1 LLFSMVQRKGKNETA
16 SQNGVSNGHINGKGG
31 NKGGKSV
38 KAKAVPVKEDSDSEQ
53 ESVLPAMQAN
63 GNVSE
68 KAEARKRTSS
78 VGKTATLGERKAAL
92 NVGSTSEW
100 KGDSMAFLLTQGLMA
115 NDASKID
122 TVLEKTNPNVIQATL
137 AELPTA
143 EVIPLLK
150 AIEIRLRTRKALDIR
165 PWIRWAQCCLSLH
178 LPYLSSQ
185 PSLETSLGGL
195 LDWMRNRTSHMQ
207 KLLALHGKMNVF
219 VEEMEK
225 RRGGRNWNGIN
236 TISLVIFNEEDGKSD
251 EEMDSMSGDEEDGA
265 TSEEDWWD
273 DGGVAATEGEEES
286 DDDDEGA
293 ESGDE
298 ADDNDSEE
306 EDGED
311 QVEDEGS
318 SDEDM
323 DV

>member
-1 LLFSMVQRKGKNETA
+1 QRKGKNEPVV
-16 SQNGVSNGHINGKGG
+16 QNGVSNGYVNGKTSS
-31 NKGGKSV
+31 KAS
-38 KAKAVPVKEDSDSEQ
+38 KAKALPVKEDSDSEP
-53 ESVLPAMQAN
+53 EPVKPAKQVN
-63 GNVSE
+63 RHGSKKE
-68 KAEARKRTSS
+68 TRKRTSS
-78 VGKTATLGERKAAL
+78 VTKTATLGERKAVL
-92 NVGSTSEW
+92 NAGSSSES

-115 NDASKID
+115 NDASKVD

-185 PSLETSLGGL
+185 PSLEASLGGL

-225 RRGGRNWNGIN
+225 RRGGGSGLNAIN
-236 TISLVIFNEEDGKSD
+236 TTPIVVFNEDDGKSD

-265 TSEEDWWD
+265 SSEEDWWD
-273 DGGVAATEGEEES
+273 DGGVAAAVEEEES
-286 DDDDEGA
+286 DENAEEADSDDANDDDDSDEEG
-293 ESGDE
+293 EGV
-298 ADDNDSEE
+298 DDDSENDEDE
-306 EDGED
+306 ED
-311 QVEDEGS
+311 
-318 SDEDM
+318 SDDAME
-323 DV
+323 V

>member
-1 LLFSMVQRKGKNETA
+1 MTKRREHEGSKHGQW
-16 SQNGVSNGHINGKGG
+16 Q
-31 NKGGKSV
+31 
-38 KAKAVPVKEDSDSEQ
+38 KES
-53 ESVLPAMQAN
+53 
-63 GNVSE
+63 
-68 KAEARKRTSS
+68 
-78 VGKTATLGERKAAL
+78 
-92 NVGSTSEW
+92 
-100 KGDSMAFLLTQGLMA
+100 
-115 NDASKID
+115 
-122 TVLEKTNPNVIQATL
+122 TL
-137 AELPTA
+137 AELPTT

-150 AIEIRLRTRKALDIR
+150 AIEIRLRTRKTLDIR

-185 PSLETSLGGL
+185 PSLETALGGL

-225 RRGGRNWNGIN
+225 RRGGAGRNWEGIN
-236 TISLVIFNEEDGKSD
+236 RIPLVVFNEDDKKSD

-273 DGGVAATEGEEES
+273 DGGVAEAGGEEES
-286 DDDDEGA
+286 EEDEGA
-293 ESGDE
+293 ESGD
-298 ADDNDSEE
+298 DNDDDDDDDDDDEDSDDGEGKDGDSGEDDEDDE
-306 EDGED
+306 EDDG
-311 QVEDEGS
+311 